1 MDVFKNLVVLAT
13 PGSFHGWIGS
23 ALQSM
28 LARSGLLKEHKVGA
42 SEASSP
48 SFMLAS
54 PGLDGSFEVTLVT
67 SVAPN
72 LLDQLRTGLAD
83 CVIVDEPLPSAAAA
97 LEAEGVC
104 SLPQATRAVTHAK
117 ALYWDLLRSER
128 AHTNAPHYYAL
139 HKRADALHWLET
151 FASTLDARVAA
162 VATSQIG
169 PCRAALASI
178 KQGLQDALGCAPLP
192 SPPLIRG
199 NMLWGEGLSIE
210 LHPSFCVLGD
220 NPTTSVGE
228 FVDVTGP
235 ARILTGGP
243 YVFLPRGVVHAHL
256 AFEVSAELD
265 QEPFRLSVYSGSTE
279 QRSSD
284 FVVDALT
291 PMCLRFLFENPCP
304 HSPVDV
310 HLLSLKGQIDGR
322 LALRSIGFTER
333 PLSES

>member
-1 MDVFKNLVVLAT
+1 MGVFKNLVVLAT
-13 PGSFHGWIGS
+13 PGSFNGWIGS

-28 LARSGLLKEHKVGA
+28 LAHSGLLREHRFGA
-42 SEASSP
+42 SDASYQSFSLTSP
-48 SFMLAS
+48 ESQ
-54 PGLDGSFEVTLVT
+54 GRIEVTLVT
-67 SVAPN
+67 SVEPN
-72 LLDQLRTGLAD
+72 LIEELRTGFTYII
-83 CVIVDEPLPSAAAA
+83 IVDEPLPSAAAA
-97 LEAEGVC
+97 LAAEGVC
-104 SLPQATRAVTHAK
+104 SAHQATRAVMHAK

-128 AHTNAPHYYAL
+128 AHTNAPDYYAL
-139 HKRADALHWLET
+139 QKRADALHWLET
-151 FASTLDARVAA
+151 LASTLDAKVAA
-162 VATSQIG
+162 AATSPTG

-178 KQGLQDALGCAPLP
+178 KQDLQKALGCAPLP
-192 SPPLIRG
+192 SSPLIRG

-210 LHPSFCVLGD
+210 LDPSYCVLGD
-220 NPTTSVGE
+220 NPTTSIGE
-228 FVDVTGP
+228 CVDVTGP

-279 QRSSD
+279 LRSSD
-284 FVVDALT
+284 FVVDALS

-333 PLSES
+333 LLSEA

>member
-1 MDVFKNLVVLAT
+1 MFKHLVVLTT
-13 PGSFHGWIGS
+13 PGSFHSWIAS
-23 ALQSM
+23 ALQNM
-28 LARSGLLKEHKVGA
+28 LVRSGLLKEHRLGA

-48 SFMLAS
+48 SFVLAS
-54 PGLDGSFEVTLVT
+54 SGMYGSFEVTLVT

-72 LLDQLRTGLAD
+72 LLEELRTGLAY

-104 SLPQATRAVTHAK
+104 SLHQATRAATHAK

-128 AHTNAPHYYAL
+128 AHTHTPHYYAL
-139 HKRADALHWLET
+139 RKRADALHWLET
-151 FASTLDARVAA
+151 LASTLDARVAA
-162 VATSQIG
+162 VATSPTG
-169 PCRAALASI
+169 PCRAALVSI
-178 KQGLQDALGCAPLP
+178 KRDLKETLGCAPLP
-192 SPPLIRG
+192 SSHLVRG
-199 NMLWGEGLSIE
+199 SMLWGEGLSIE

-243 YVFLPRGVVHAHL
+243 YVFLPRGVVRAHL

-279 QRSSD
+279 LRSSD
-284 FVVDALT
+284 FVVDALS

-333 PLSES
+333 TQSEA